1 MFGLSWA
8 ELAVI
13 IIVALLVIGPQD
25 LPPLIRAG
33 KQGMK
38 KLRAFKQEVGGQI
51 TALLDETE
59 LSDTKAELEKEAKAI
74 NDKMRYIVD
83 QEGQLQE
90 TYDISDMMKKPPHE

>member
-13 IIVALLVIGPQD
+13 IIVALLVIGPKD

-38 KLRAFKQEVGGQI
+38 KIRAFKQEMTGHI
-51 TALLDETE
+51 TTLLDETE
-59 LSDTKAELEKEAKAI
+59 LSETKEELEKEAKAI

-83 QEGQLQE
+83 QEGKLQE
-90 TYDISDMMKKPPHE
+90 TYDISDLIKKPPHE